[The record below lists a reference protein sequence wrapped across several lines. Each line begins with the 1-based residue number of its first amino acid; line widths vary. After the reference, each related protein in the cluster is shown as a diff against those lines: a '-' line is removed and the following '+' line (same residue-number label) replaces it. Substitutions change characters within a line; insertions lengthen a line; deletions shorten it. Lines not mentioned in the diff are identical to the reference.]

1 MTDFCPT
8 GSFSGPHSGPRVRAG
23 MAEGAETGVEMR
35 NREEDLDDEMGDL
48 VDESGDEVYGLLHS
62 LLSTNSHLG
71 RVFFCLSRCDFATGR
86 EKHEKKR

>member
-1 MTDFCPT
+1 
-8 GSFSGPHSGPRVRAG
+8 

-86 EKHEKKR
+86 GHRGLVITGARRATSC